1 MSTPRSRIL
10 AAAAVV
16 LLAGCASFDGR
27 GLVPGKST
35 EQEAVDLMGAPA
47 QVLPLADGGKALYF
61 SRMPEGRAVFEVR
74 VDASGVV
81 RSIEQKLTRQHI
93 WEIANGTST
102 KDDVLR
108 LFGPPG
114 QRGYLSLSN
123 REWWEYKY
131 QDYQDLR
138 ILYVQFSNDDIVREV
153 LDLRDLSREPGGRR
167 RG

>member
-1 MSTPRSRIL
+1 MTKIL
-10 AAAAVV
+10 TLTAMTA

-27 GLVPGKST
+27 GLVPGRST
-35 EQEAVDLMGAPA
+35 EQEAVALMGPPA
-47 QVLPLADGGKALYF
+47 QVLPLADGGKAIYF

-74 VDASGVV
+74 TNAQGVV
-81 RSIEQKLTRQHI
+81 ASIEQKLTRQHI
-93 WEIANGTST
+93 WEIANGAST

-131 QDYQDLR
+131 LDYQDLR
-138 ILYVQFSNDDIVREV
+138 ILYVQFSNDGIVREV
-153 LDLRDLSREPGGRR
+153 LDLRDFSREPGGRR